1 MHNFSKTIAVKEPV
15 SMTAS
20 NWALVKFDFI
30 FKRQT
35 KLYFVYDIMSGK
47 NSMTVH
53 YPKYNFSENRCAEVH
68 AKNGFDLKREKLVSP
83 VFTSLQAL
91 RFFHP
96 DK

>member
-1 MHNFSKTIAVKEPV
+1 
-15 SMTAS
+15 MTAS
-20 NWALVKFDFI
+20 NWALVKFDFT
-30 FKRQT
+30 FRRQT
-35 KLYFVYDIMSGK
+35 KNYFVYDVTSGK

-68 AKNGFDLKREKLVSP
+68 AKNSFDLSRAKVVSL

-96 DK
+96 SQ